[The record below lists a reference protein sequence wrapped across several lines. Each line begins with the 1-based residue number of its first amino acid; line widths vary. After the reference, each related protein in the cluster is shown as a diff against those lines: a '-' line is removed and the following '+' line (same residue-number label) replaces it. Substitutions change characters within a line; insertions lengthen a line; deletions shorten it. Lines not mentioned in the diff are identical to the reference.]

1 MPVTAAAATP
11 LRVVLLN
18 WRDLR
23 HPEGGGSERYAQTV
37 AAGLVARGH
46 DVTFWCADHGR
57 APRDEVVDGVR
68 YVRRGT
74 RATVYPRA
82 LAALLTGRLGRPDV
96 VVDVSNGVPF
106 FSPLVRRGPVVG
118 VVHHVHRE
126 QWPVVMPG
134 PIARAGWF
142 LESVVAPRVYRR
154 RPVVAV
160 SWTTRRELV
169 ELGYDES
176 VTVVHNGT
184 DAPPSAPPSA
194 PAGGPAEVPTLCVL
208 GRIVP
213 HKRVDHAL
221 EAVRR
226 LRARHPGLRLLV
238 VGTGWDEERVQ
249 ERARELGVDDAVR
262 FTGFVDE
269 VTKHELLASSWVHL
283 CPSLKEGWGLSVM
296 EAAWH
301 GVPTVAYQGAGG
313 LSESVVDGRTGSL
326 VDGLDAFVAET
337 DRLLGDTA
345 ERERMADAARRHARD
360 YTWEHTVDAFERV
373 LRDAVADGQGA
384 ASAVRAGTR
393 QPAS

>member
-1 MPVTAAAATP
+1 MTDAAATP
-11 LRVVLLN
+11 LRVVILN

-23 HPEGGGSERYAQTV
+23 HPEGGGSERYAQTI

-46 DVTFWCADHGR
+46 EVTFWCADHGD

-82 LAALLTGRLGRPDV
+82 LAALVTGHRGRPDV

-134 PIARAGWF
+134 PVARAGWF

-184 DAPPSAPPSA
+184 QGPERAPTHA
-194 PAGGPAEVPTLCVL
+194 PAAEPTLCVL

-221 EAVRR
+221 ETVRR
-226 LRARHPGLRLLV
+226 LRHVHPGLRLLV

-249 ERARELGVDDAVR
+249 DRARELGVADVVR

-269 VTKHELLASSWVHL
+269 DTKHRLLASSWVHL
-283 CPSLKEGWGLSVM
+283 CPSLKEGWGLAVM

-301 GVPTVAYQGAGG
+301 GVPTVAYHGAGG
-313 LSESVVDGRTGSL
+313 LSESVVDGRTGTL
-326 VDGLDAFVAET
+326 VDGLDALVAAT
-337 DRLLGDTA
+337 DRLLTDHA
-345 ERERMADAARRHARD
+345 ERARLAAAARRHARD
-360 YTWEHTVDAFERV
+360 YTWEHTVEAFEQV
-373 LRDAVADGQGA
+373 LRDAVAERSAPEVSA
-384 ASAVRAGTR
+384 ARPGTR